1 MPLCIVQQIVV
12 FHLTPVY
19 SSKSYL
25 TFVFLLII
33 LGQYLT
39 LMYTSGSDIG
49 PECLDLQWFHSLF
62 FFRCRISS
70 LFWATRSRDIPY
82 ILQRCFY
89 ILLLFL

>member
-39 LMYTSGSDIG
+39 LMYS
-49 PECLDLQWFHSLF
+49 LDLQWFHSLF

-70 LFWATRSRDIPY
+70 LFWATRSRYILY